1 TLGYLRFVW
10 GAAAA
15 VTITAY
21 CLWAFDVAQTPS
33 SFPWAAWSV
42 LPFVLAILRYA
53 ITVDRGAAE
62 APETAALGDRVLVL
76 LGGAWLILFGLGAV
90 GV

>member
-1 TLGYLRFVW
+1 M
-10 GAAAA
+10 
-15 VTITAY
+15 
-21 CLWAFDVAQTPS
+21 
-33 SFPWAAWSV
+33 
-42 LPFVLAILRYA
+42 LAILRYA

-62 APETAALGDRVLVL
+62 APETAALGDRVLVV